1 MICGDESCGNSSLV
15 IKFTEKH
22 DKNMKLI
29 TKHTRTHKV
38 VVVVAAAVVLVVVMV
53 IVVVVAEA
61 VVVVVVV
68 VVVAVH
74 S

>member
-1 MICGDESCGNSSLV
+1 MVMIVVVIGGNSSLV

-38 VVVVAAAVVLVVVMV
+38 W
-53 IVVVVAEA
+53 
-61 VVVVVVV
+61 
-68 VVVAVH
+68 
-74 S
+74 